1 MRFFKRGGDAS
12 SGSLDDRI
20 AAFWAWWP
28 TVGAGIAGS
37 IGDGSL
43 QRWVEPIS
51 RAVKDLDPRL
61 GWELSA
67 GAQARHA
74 LIVTP
79 EGDPAVRPVAL
90 AWREAAP
97 PADATWEYHAA
108 RQPGPAGTLQLGG
121 MDVDLADFR
130 AIASWDS
137 ARERVDVNLWH
148 PTVAAAPGDAGL
160 RAAFLFLDNL
170 LGEEVVERWI
180 GAIDL
185 LPEAISGRTPAELVA
200 EVQRRS
206 EAATGGTWTLGTLE
220 FGGQEAIA
228 ALNLSIKPID
238 HPYSQHRLTVTI
250 ARGTEHLAGVG
261 EAEAER
267 VNDAEDALAAALV
280 EHGGVHLG
288 HVTRRKDRIICWMVR
303 DAEAARAEAGAW
315 AAAHPELGA
324 KVQVT
329 ADPGW
334 SIRKE
339 LGF

>member
-12 SGSLDDRI
+12 GGSLEERI

-28 TVGAGIAGS
+28 TVSADIAGS
-37 IGDGSL
+37 IGDGTL

-51 RAVKDLDPRL
+51 RAVNGVDARL

-67 GAQARHA
+67 GSQAQHA

-79 EGDPAVRPVAL
+79 EGDPAVRPIAL

-97 PADATWEYHAA
+97 AADATWEYHPA
-108 RQPGPAGTLQLGG
+108 RQPGPAGRLQVGG

-130 AIASWDS
+130 AIASWDE

-148 PTVAAAPGDAGL
+148 PTVAAAPGDTGL

-170 LGEEVVERWI
+170 LGEEAVERWI

-185 LPEAISGRTPAELVA
+185 LPEAISGRTPEELVA
-200 EVQRRS
+200 EVRRRS
-206 EAATGGTWTLGTLE
+206 DAATGGTWTLGTLE
-220 FGGQEAIA
+220 IGGQGGIA

-238 HPYSQHRLTVTI
+238 HPYCQHRLLVTI
-250 ARGTEHLAGVG
+250 ARGTEHLAGDG
-261 EAEAER
+261 AAEADR
-267 VNDAEDALAAALV
+267 VNDAEDVLAAALV
-280 EHGGVHLG
+280 GIGGVHLG
-288 HVTRRKDRIICWMVR
+288 HVTRRKDRIVCFMVR
-303 DAEAARAEAGAW
+303 DAEGSEALARDW
-315 AAAHPELGA
+315 AATHPEWGA
-324 KVQVT
+324 KVQV
-329 ADPGW
+329 APDPGW
-334 SIRKE
+334 TLRKE